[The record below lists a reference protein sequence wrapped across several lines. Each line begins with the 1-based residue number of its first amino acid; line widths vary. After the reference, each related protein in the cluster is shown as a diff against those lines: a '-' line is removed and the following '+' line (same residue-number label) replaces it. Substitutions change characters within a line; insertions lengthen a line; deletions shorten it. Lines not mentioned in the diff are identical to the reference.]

1 MSLVTTLALNGLTR
15 DIRDPLKE
23 LRDQIDLLV
32 DKVEAD
38 HSQQVQAQDE
48 PDDGLQEGLLQDEAI
63 GGDDLSQ
70 SQSYCSAQEDADI
83 SADNAAVYF

>member
-15 DIRDPLKE
+15 DIRDSLKE

-38 HSQQVQAQDE
+38 YSQQVQAQDE

-70 SQSYCSAQEDADI
+70 SYCSAQEDADI
-83 SADNAAVYF
+83 STDNAAVYF